1 MYYTP
6 NHNFIRMLKKQFIP
20 ATYKQ
25 NEDKKKKPCTD
36 HCHRWSFHSKAPN
49 TALNLAY
56 MIFSGSKNTSHV
68 KKRNKY
74 SE

>member
-25 NEDKKKKPCTD
+25 NEDKKKAL
-36 HCHRWSFHSKAPN
+36 HRPLPSMELSQ
-49 TALNLAY
+49 
-56 MIFSGSKNTSHV
+56 
-68 KKRNKY
+68 
-74 SE
+74 